1 MSSTVQLKFKILSER
16 GRARHF
22 RTAIHPQPAYPPYV
36 TLILVTAAL
45 HLLERLVD
53 QAFVVFF

>member
-22 RTAIHPQPAYPPYV
+22 RTAIHPQPAYPPYL
-36 TLILVTAAL
+36 TLVTAAL